1 MKKRLTKLVAL
12 TLALV
17 MLTGCG
23 LPGFGFDGG
32 TDADL
37 SGTLGETL
45 SQITDRASLE
55 HNPDGVMFAD
65 MHYSP

>member
-12 TLALV
+12 ALALV

-23 LPGFGFDGG
+23 LPGFDFGGG

-45 SQITDRASLE
+45 SQISWLSFSSSVETRPSIQ
-55 HNPDGVMFAD
+55 MI
-65 MHYSP
+65 